1 MQHLTQQKHRILNG
15 LGAFYPIAVLLVAL
29 LLTDSFVSAATILL
43 KDGRIMTGQ
52 LGSTSGVADDPFE
65 PGPSAGE
72 IRTTPILIV
81 DDGLR
86 RTYIRRT
93 QVAEIIDESDPPTIR
108 LSVWQNH
115 ADKGSMLGIV
125 GRAVNVTPFD
135 EYGRRIYEMPS
146 ANGTVSVV
154 QGITE
159 VRPVF
164 TRVRGLRAK
173 PESYIWDMRIATSN
187 LPREVLST
195 VLLNAVP
202 RTDLDERIKVV
213 QLYVQSGRYRDARV
227 ELEQVLADFKDDPT
241 AKQFGEFVKE
251 LRRMAGRRL
260 LEEIELRREAGQQ
273 QLVRAMLERFPSEGV
288 DGTTLQRVRELL
300 DEDDIQNDRR
310 EELLALLKQT
320 IESLEEPSSRKV
332 GEKIFKE
339 IIKNLS
345 DKTAD
350 RLSAFKQLAAGAQAA
365 AGQGGTSD
373 GVLSNE
379 QLAAIAISGW
389 LVGSEN
395 AFDNLP
401 LALSL
406 VSVRDNVLAYLR
418 ESDPVVC
425 EGILIE
431 IRDASAMTVP
441 RVAELL
447 KLIEPPLPLPK
458 EPVSPACFD
467 LTKGDGP
474 RVLVQLPPEY
484 DPLGS
489 YPAIVTLPPIGA
501 SAETQLNFWA
511 GAPRT
516 TVDGTPAGRGG
527 QAMRRGYV
535 VISIEWAKKGQIDY
549 DYTAAEHQRVLSAVR
564 DAMRR
569 VAIDPDRIYLT
580 GHGEGGDAIWDIAL
594 AHPDAWA
601 GALPFLARAD
611 RYVGWYWQNA
621 QFVPWLL
628 VNGELDAKKVSHNA
642 RELDRYLKPDFD
654 GTVVEY
660 RGRGYDPLNDELQR
674 AFDWMGRKTRS
685 QAPQEFETATL
696 RPWDNYFW
704 WLEVGGL
711 PEKSIVHPA
720 NWPPK
725 RGVRATKIRGRK
737 YGNNKLGIFA
747 RVDELTVWLSPDLMD
762 FEQPMNIEWNGKRI
776 TSRSEPVLPELE
788 VLLEDARQRA
798 DRQRPYWAKIKV
810 SRK

>member
-1 MQHLTQQKHRILNG
+1 MQHLTQQKPVFTVW
-15 LGAFYPIAVLLVAL
+15 LGGFLLSACALQGL
-29 LLTDSFVSAATILL
+29 LLTAVPTSAATILL
-43 KDGRIMTGQ
+43 KDGRVMTGQ

-93 QVAEIIDESDPPTIR
+93 QVAEVIDESDPPTIR
-108 LSVWQNH
+108 LPVWQNH

-125 GRAVNVTPFD
+125 GRPTNVTPFD

-146 ANGTVSVV
+146 ANGTISVV

-159 VRPVF
+159 VRPAF

-187 LPREVLST
+187 LPREVLSR

-241 AKQFGEFVKE
+241 AKEFGEFVNE
-251 LRRMAGRRL
+251 LRRMAGSRL
-260 LEEIELRREAGQQ
+260 LDEIELRRNAGQQ
-273 QLVRAMLERFPSEGV
+273 QLVRAMLESFPSEGV

-300 DEDDIQNDRR
+300 DEDDLRTDRR
-310 EELLALLKQT
+310 ELLIGQLKET
-320 IESLEEPSSRKV
+320 IESLQEPSSRKV
-332 GEKIFKE
+332 GATILKE
-339 IIKNLS
+339 INQRLS
-345 DKTAD
+345 DKTD
-350 RLSAFKQLAAGAQAA
+350 GRLSAFRQLAAGAQAA
-365 AGQGGTSD
+365 TGQGGSSE
-373 GVLSNE
+373 GVLDNE

-406 VSVRDNVLAYLR
+406 VSVRDNVVAYLQ
-418 ESDPVVC
+418 EPDPAVR

-441 RVAELL
+441 RVAEIL
-447 KLIEPPLPLPK
+447 KLIEPPLPLPE
-458 EPVSPACFD
+458 EPIAPGCFD
-467 LTKGDGP
+467 LTSDGGP

-484 DPLGS
+484 DPLAS
-489 YPAIVTLPPIGA
+489 YPTIVTLPPIGA
-501 SAETQLNFWA
+501 NAETQLNFWA
-511 GAPRT
+511 GAPRIT
-516 TVDGTPAGRGG
+516 SDGQQAGRGG

-535 VISIEWAKKGQIDY
+535 VISIEWARKGQLDY
-549 DYTAAEHQRVLSAVR
+549 DYTAVEHQRVLSAVR

-569 VAIDPDRIYLT
+569 VAIDPDRIYLS
-580 GHGEGGDAIWDIAL
+580 GHGEGGDAVWDIAL

-601 GALPFLARAD
+601 GVMPFLARAD
-611 RYVGWYWQNA
+611 RYVGWYWKNA
-621 QFVPWLL
+621 QYVPWLL

-674 AFDWMGRKTRS
+674 AFDWMGRKVRR
-685 QAPQEFETATL
+685 QAPDEFETLTL

-704 WLEVGGL
+704 WIEVEGL
-711 PEKSIVHPA
+711 PEKSITPPA

-725 RGVRATKIRGRK
+725 RGVRAAKIRGRK
-737 YGNNKLGIFA
+737 YGDNKLGIFT
-747 RVDELTVWLSPDLMD
+747 RVDKLTVWLSPDLMN
-762 FEQPMNIEWNGKRI
+762 FEQPMDIEWNGKRI
-776 TSRSEPVLPELE
+776 TERNEPVEPDLQ

-798 DRQRPYWAKIKV
+798 DRQRPYWAKIE
-810 SRK
+810 SPRN